1 MTQTQ
6 QPKVAIIGAG
16 PGGLTL
22 ARFLHLANIRFTI
35 FESDQSVDS
44 RRVTGGIL
52 DLHKSTGQRVI
63 KEAGLWEEYEKHV
76 SYEAEDLIIADR
88 NNQILLDSKGQT
100 KGRPEIDRPA
110 LRDLL
115 LFSIPPENIRWNN
128 RLKHVDE
135 DGTLHFAHGKES
147 GYDLI
152 VGADGVWSKVRP
164 VVSQIAPF
172 YSGTTG
178 FELWITNP
186 VAIDEDMDSMLGNG
200 SYFVYGGDDRVL
212 MAQRQGDRSVRV
224 YAFIR
229 RPESWMKTGGL
240 DFTNRHAI
248 KGFLLDEF
256 RAWSPELLRLI
267 SNCDGEIIPRPLY
280 MFPVGIRWPHKERF
294 TLLGDAAHAMTPFA
308 GEGVNTAM
316 FDAYKLA
323 QAIIATPRDLDHASN
338 IYEKGLFP
346 RATKVQQATWEEL
359 LWTFEKNAGPRL
371 ADRITY
377 LIDMHSKGL
386 PVTEGMGADNSM
398 DD

>member
-1 MTQTQ
+1 MIQQ
-6 QPKVAIIGAG
+6 KQPKIAIIGAG

-22 ARFLHLANIRFTI
+22 ARFLHLAKMPFTI
-35 FESDQSVDS
+35 FESDQSEDA

-63 KEAGLWEEYEKHV
+63 QEAGLWEEYEKHV

-88 NNQILLDSKGQT
+88 NNELLLDTRGQT

-115 LFSIPPENIRWNN
+115 LFSIPAEHIRWNH
-128 RLKHVDE
+128 RLKDVGE
-135 DGTLHFAHGKES
+135 DGTLHFAHGKEC

-178 FELWITNP
+178 FELWIPNP
-186 VAIDEDMDSMLGNG
+186 AAIDVDMDAMLGNG

-224 YAFIR
+224 YAFVR
-229 RPESWMKTGGL
+229 RPESWIKTAGL
-240 DFTNRHAI
+240 DFTNRQAV
-248 KGFLLDEF
+248 KSYLLDEF
-256 RAWSPELLRLI
+256 RAWSPELLRMI

-280 MFPVGIRWPHKERF
+280 MFPVGVRWPHKEHF

-308 GEGVNTAM
+308 GEGVNTAI

-323 QAIIATPRDLDHASN
+323 QTIIATPENLETASI

-346 RATKVQQATWEEL
+346 RAAKVQQTTWEEL
-359 LWTFEKNAGPRL
+359 LWTFEKDAGARL
-371 ADRITY
+371 AERITY

-386 PVTEGMGADNSM
+386 SVREGMGSDNSM